1 MQNPAENIRFTCRE
15 NDSKARAFN
24 ALRYRSSLA
33 RAGVHKATSVLQS
46 APVALSEAISVSY
59 KPLSRRR
66 IAETILPLAA
76 YWLSLPSVAHPQT
89 DFTKIVGKHFD
100 HVVIVVMENEGTKQ
114 ALADPNIAAIVKQ
127 GAWFSNYHG
136 LAHPSLPNY
145 LAIVA
150 GSTFG
155 LDSDHRPRPI
165 TSRNIVDRI
174 EQKSLTWK
182 SYAENYPGNCY
193 LGSGAGEGY
202 LTPKAKPTELY
213 VRKHVPLLA

>member
-1 MQNPAENIRFTCRE
+1 MQNPAESIRFTCRE

-100 HVVIVVMENEGTKQ
+100 SPLAYELGRMLREMELGVTRRIALQNMKARIDVQDVSNFVLSLVQ
-114 ALADPNIAAIVKQ
+114 ADALGMPIGRVLRTQ
-127 GAWFSNYHG
+127 
-136 LAHPSLPNY
+136 AHEMRLRRRQW
-145 LAIVA
+145 A
-150 GSTFG
+150 
-155 LDSDHRPRPI
+155 RR
-165 TSRNIVDRI
+165 RR
-174 EQKSLTWK
+174 
-182 SYAENYPGNCY
+182 
-193 LGSGAGEGY
+193 
-202 LTPKAKPTELY
+202 
-213 VRKHVPLLA
+213 